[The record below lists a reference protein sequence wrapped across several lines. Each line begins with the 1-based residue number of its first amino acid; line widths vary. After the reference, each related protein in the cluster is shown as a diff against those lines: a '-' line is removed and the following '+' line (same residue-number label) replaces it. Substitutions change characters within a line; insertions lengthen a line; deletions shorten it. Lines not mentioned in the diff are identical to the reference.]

1 VRIVFVLLSHR
12 RRLRY
17 FQKSDSGKHRIV
29 HASIFDYVPIGFSLV
44 VVFPFL
50 LWCASADSEAESVAV
65 ANIFWV
71 I

>member
-1 VRIVFVLLSHR
+1 VRA
-12 RRLRY
+12 Y
-17 FQKSDSGKHRIV
+17 
-29 HASIFDYVPIGFSLV
+29 IFDYVPIGFSLV